1 MGQDA
6 VAEAGDLPVEGTIPV
21 DRHPRAPVDLFG
33 QLGDAGL
40 EPQDF
45 LLGLGDVAKQIGDK
59 RLQRARRRGRC
70 GRLGRLARQL
80 HAHVRQLCHPRAS

>member
-1 MGQDA
+1 
-6 VAEAGDLPVEGTIPV
+6 
-21 DRHPRAPVDLFG
+21 VDLFG

-59 RLQRARRRGRC
+59 RLQH
-70 GRLGRLARQL
+70 LAF
-80 HAHVRQLCHPRAS
+80 PREPAGAGAAAA